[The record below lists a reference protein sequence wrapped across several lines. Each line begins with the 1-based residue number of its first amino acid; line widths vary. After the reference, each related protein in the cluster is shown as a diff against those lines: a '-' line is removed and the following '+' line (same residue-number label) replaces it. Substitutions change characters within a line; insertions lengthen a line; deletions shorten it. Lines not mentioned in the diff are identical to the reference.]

1 MGAVIREI
9 PIADLRARVKGQ
21 VSAPGDL
28 GYENARS
35 VWNGMIDR
43 YPAAVVRCAEEDDVV
58 AALAFARELDVVVAV
73 RGGGHSVAGYSTCDG
88 GLVIDLGGLNS
99 VEVDPER
106 RLVRAGGGSLLRD
119 VDAACSECS
128 LATPAG
134 VVSHTGTGGLALGGG
149 VGWLTRK
156 FGLTCDNLL
165 GARVVLAS
173 GEAVVADADTR
184 DDLYWGLRG
193 GGGNFGVVTEFT
205 FRAHPLPP
213 SIPVG
218 IAYWPLAHAPAVLV
232 VYREHMPAQP
242 NEMKAT
248 AVVCCASRGTG
259 VPAAMV
265 GQPALMILQ
274 VWAGDDL
281 AAAERAFAP
290 LTRAAPPSIAVVEK
304 MPYVQLQ
311 RMDDAIAAHGKGN
324 YTKGGYI
331 AELSDGVID
340 ALVEG
345 AQELVDSES
354 IIEVIPHGGAQQQLG
369 PEDTAFPDR
378 DAAYSF
384 NVYSRWPL
392 TEPGE
397 PHIDWARRY
406 HRRIEQFSS
415 GGVYTNFFAV
425 DDGQDRVRAA
435 FGPATYERLSTL
447 KAKYDP
453 DNIFSLNSN
462 ILPAKSPA
470 QGHIPDDPT
479 EGRR

>member
-1 MGAVIREI
+1 MGALTRDI
-9 PIADLRARVKGQ
+9 PIADLRARVKGR
-21 VSAPGDL
+21 VSAPSDSS
-28 GYENARS
+28 YEKARA

-43 YPAAVVRCAEEDDVV
+43 YPAAVVRCAGEDDV
-58 AALAFARELDVVVAV
+58 AATLAFARQLGLVVAV

-88 GLVIDLGGLNS
+88 GIVIDLADLNTA
-99 VEVDPER
+99 EVDPER

-119 VDAACSECS
+119 VDAACSESS

-173 GEAVVADADTR
+173 GETVLADADTR
-184 DDLYWGLRG
+184 EDLYWGLRG

-205 FRAHPLPP
+205 FRAHPLPT

-218 IAYWPLAHAPAVLV
+218 IAYWTLAHAPAVLK

-242 NEMKAT
+242 DEMKAT
-248 AVVCCASRGTG
+248 PVVCCAPPGSG

-265 GQPALMILQ
+265 GRPALMILQ
-274 VWAGDDL
+274 VWADDDL
-281 AAAERAFAP
+281 GAAERAFKP
-290 LTRAAPPSIAVVEK
+290 LTDAAPPAVAVLET

-311 RMDDAIAAHGKGN
+311 RVDDASAAPGKGN

-331 AELSDGVID
+331 ADLTDGVIE

-345 AQELVDSES
+345 AEELADSES
-354 IIEVIPHGGAQQQLG
+354 VIEVIPHGGAQLKLG
-369 PEDTAFPDR
+369 ARDTAFPDR

-406 HRRIEQFSS
+406 HRRIEEFSS

-435 FGPATYERLSTL
+435 FGAAAYERLSRL

-462 ILPAKSPA
+462 ILPAKPPA
-470 QGHIPDDPT
+470 
-479 EGRR
+479 